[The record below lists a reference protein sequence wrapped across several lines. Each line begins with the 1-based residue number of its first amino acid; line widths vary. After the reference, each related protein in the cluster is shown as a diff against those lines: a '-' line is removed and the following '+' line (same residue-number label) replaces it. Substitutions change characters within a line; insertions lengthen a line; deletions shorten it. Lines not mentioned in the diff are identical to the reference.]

1 MELRDGEQRRFGIA
15 MTASVVKSSPWHF
28 YLISLVISGG
38 LSAPSGRERRTGR
51 PLGGGPAPSES
62 RERESMEPKQPG
74 LVSVLVVDDDYELC
88 QVVKDGLDIEGV
100 YIVATADD
108 GAAGIRAIE
117 QSPPDIVLLD
127 MLMAPS
133 SGFSVLQHLQEAG
146 HERRPKRVIAMSG
159 VSDDETV
166 ATIMALGADAVLSK
180 PFTLG
185 ELRRTCEQAR
195 LALARTGSVRSV

>member
-1 MELRDGEQRRFGIA
+1 MANRA
-15 MTASVVKSSPWHF
+15 AS
-28 YLISLVISGG
+28 G
-38 LSAPSGRERRTGR
+38 LHRTKR
-51 PLGGGPAPSES
+51 H
-62 RERESMEPKQPG
+62 ERESMEPKQPG
-74 LVSVLVVDDDYELC
+74 QVSVLVVDDDYELC
-88 QVVKDGLDIEGV
+88 QVVKDGLAFQGD

-133 SGFSVLQHLQEAG
+133 SGFSVLQHLQETD

-185 ELRRTCEQAR
+185 ELRGMCERAR
-195 LALARTGSVRSV
+195 LALTSTGPLRSP

>member
-1 MELRDGEQRRFGIA
+1 
-15 MTASVVKSSPWHF
+15 
-28 YLISLVISGG
+28 
-38 LSAPSGRERRTGR
+38 
-51 PLGGGPAPSES
+51 
-62 RERESMEPKQPG
+62 MEPTHSG
-74 LVSVLVVDDDYELC
+74 ILSVLVVDDDC
-88 QVVKDGLDIEGV
+88 QLRQVIKDGLDIDGESTV
-100 YIVATADD
+100 TTAAD

-133 SGFSVLQHLQEAG
+133 SGFSVLRRLQETDY
-146 HERRPKRVIAMSG
+146 ERRPRRLIAMSG
-159 VSDDETV
+159 ATDDEMV

-195 LALARTGSVRSV
+195 SELTSA